1 MNLKMTQAWGW
12 LVAAVLAAGMNTSYQ
27 DGGLHRVHELVDQ
40 LSYQVEHRSAAV
52 LALASGHADRFL
64 SEARLLTTTH
74 ETPSCPW
81 AKALARVQAK
91 VAPSK
96 TAFDQPALD
105 HAALDQVALD
115 HFEAMSDRQVAQLE
129 RLDASRTRLEDRVQ
143 AQVRAQV
150 AVQTAHIRIMTA
162 NLAPLPLRTI
172 QLKAMRIRAI
182 ETPAVCRGRVRVG
195 E

>member
-1 MNLKMTQAWGW
+1 MNLKVTQAWGW
-12 LVAAVLAAGMNTSYQ
+12 VVAAVLAAGLNASYH
-27 DGGLHRVHELVDQ
+27 DGGLQRVHDLVDQ

-52 LALASGHADRFL
+52 LDLASGHADRFL

-74 ETPSCPW
+74 ETASCPW

-96 TAFDQPALD
+96 MVF
-105 HAALDQVALD
+105 DQVALD

-129 RLDASRTRLEDRVQ
+129 RLDASRTRLEDRVE

-162 NLAPLPLRTI
+162 NLAPLPLRAI

-182 ETPAVCRGRVRVG
+182 ETPAVCRGRIRVG

>member
-12 LVAAVLAAGMNTSYQ
+12 LVAAVLAAGMNASYH

-52 LALASGHADRFL
+52 LDLASGHADRFL

-74 ETPSCPW
+74 ETASCPW

-91 VAPSK
+91 VAPSE
-96 TAFDQPALD
+96 TVFD
-105 HAALDQVALD
+105 HAALDQTALN

-162 NLAPLPLRTI
+162 NLTPLPLRAI
-172 QLKAMRIRAI
+172 QFKAMRIRAI